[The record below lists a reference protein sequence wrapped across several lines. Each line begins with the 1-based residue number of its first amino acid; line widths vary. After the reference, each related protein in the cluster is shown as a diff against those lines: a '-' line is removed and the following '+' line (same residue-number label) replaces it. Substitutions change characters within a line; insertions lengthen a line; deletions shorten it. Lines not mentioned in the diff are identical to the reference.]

1 MSNIEQ
7 RIIEN
12 EIEKSLGND
21 FTLDKALDLQETI
34 LKGKKAQIG
43 EIREWSGG
51 KYRKTSNGWERIKES
66 GKNSRGSQDNGIN
79 DNLQVNRDTTASKKG
94 ENPMKVPEGVN
105 RVQYENIILDR
116 LDRPSIHPLTINGK
130 ELRIHREIDRSG
142 GQFTPYYQIEG
153 GDGKKYWDLDR
164 MIENHRNAQK
174 NKDSVAEANE
184 LPKGWEDRG
193 SGDFRKKYSDS
204 PIHSMIIRQTYGFN
218 DFGSGKPALKFEVTV
233 GETELLNERESKAFY
248 EKSDELTSKKFSSI
262 KEAAEAADK
271 FVEMNSR
278 SKPKLYSGSS
288 ISRSGLG
295 YNRNLLNALKAT
307 NSDTVLIPEHKLGSW
322 RETEN
327 AVSGTDWKVSRS
339 IGENGEWE
347 IGGKYYK
354 FTKR

>member
-1 MSNIEQ
+1 ME
-7 RIIEN
+7 
-12 EIEKSLGND
+12 
-21 FTLDKALDLQETI
+21 
-34 LKGKKAQIG
+34 
-43 EIREWSGG
+43 
-51 KYRKTSNGWERIKES
+51 
-66 GKNSRGSQDNGIN
+66 
-79 DNLQVNRDTTASKKG
+79 
-94 ENPMKVPEGVN
+94 VPEGVN

-142 GQFTPYYQIEG
+142 DQFTPYYQIEG

-174 NKDSVAEANE
+174 TKDSAAGTNE

-204 PIHSMIIRQTYGFN
+204 PIHSMIIRQTYDFN
-218 DFGSGKPALKFEVTV
+218 NLDKRTPIFMVTT
-233 GETELLNERESKAFY
+233 GETELFNERESKAFY

-271 FVEMNSR
+271 FVEENSR
-278 SKPKLYSGSS
+278 SKPKLYLGSKISGT
-288 ISRSGLG
+288 GNQ
-295 YNRNLLNALKAT
+295 YYQNLLNTL
-307 NSDTVLIPEHKLGSW
+307 NSSNSNTLLFPEHKLGSW

-327 AVSGTDWKVSRS
+327 AVSGSDWKVSRS

>member
-1 MSNIEQ
+1 MNIE
-7 RIIEN
+7 RTIIEN
-12 EIEKSLGND
+12 EITKSLGND

-94 ENPMKVPEGVN
+94 EDPMKVPEGVN
-105 RVQYENIILDR
+105 QAQYKDIVSDQS
-116 LDRPSIHPLTINGK
+116 DHPSIHSLTIDGNEVK
-130 ELRIHREIDRSG
+130 VNREIDRSG

-174 NKDSVAEANE
+174 TKDSATETNE

-204 PIHSMIIRQTYGFN
+204 PIHSMIIRQTYDFN

-233 GETELLNERESKAFY
+233 GEMKVPDMKEAEAFY
-248 EKSDELTSKKFSSI
+248 EKLSKLTSKKFSSI
-262 KEAAEAADK
+262 KEVAEAADK
-271 FVEMNSR
+271 FVEENSR

-288 ISRSGLG
+288 ISHSGSG
-295 YNRNLLNALKAT
+295 YYQNLLNALKAT

-339 IGENGEWE
+339 IGENGKWE